1 MKRTNRIFT
10 VLIFI
15 FLYIP
20 MVVLVL
26 GSFNTG
32 KNLAVFEGFTLNQY
46 KELFRDADLLALLG
60 NSLLIA
66 ILSTAIA
73 TAFGTF
79 AAVGIHSLKPRMRK
93 AVMTLTN
100 IPMTNPDIVTGI
112 SLSLLFVF
120 IGTGMLGQKQSLNFW
135 TLLIAHITFNLPY
148 VILNVM
154 PKLQQMNPA
163 LQDAAMDLGCTPVQS
178 FFKVTI
184 HEIMPGIISGAIM
197 AFTMSLDDFVISYFV
212 TGSEFVTLPVKIYSF
227 TKKPIHPKVYAM
239 FTLLFL
245 LIFVLMVTMNLLQL
259 RGEKRKTDKQARIPS
274 KGMRIF
280 QRVAAIACVAVLLI
294 GSFALIVT
302 TRQDKITL
310 NVMNWGQNIADGT
323 EDTLDIIAAF
333 EEKYPNIKVNYSEY
347 ASNEELYSK
356 LSTGGLVVDII
367 IPSDYMI
374 DRMRREGMLQELNFD
389 NIPNYKNVIST
400 YKDQPYDPENKYSV
414 PYTWGTVGII
424 YNSKYVDEADVTGW
438 ELLWNEKYAGQIL
451 MFDNSRDAFGIA
463 QYKLNSQSDD
473 PNSFSVNSTDK
484 EELDAC
490 AKELAKQK
498 PLVRQYVMDQVYD
511 KMIEENAWIAPYYAG
526 DAMMMMDSNE
536 DLRFYLPEN
545 QKFNLFIDAMCIPT
559 CAQEKEA
566 AEKFIDFMCDPE
578 ISGAN
583 MDYICYGSP
592 IEGATD
598 YMEEYLA
605 ESEVIYPPDEILSR
619 GTSYG
624 YLPQETIRYVE
635 NQFLGI
641 RVGKSADEEEDAAS
655 GSAAPAI
662 IMLTAL
668 AAAGVFL
675 CLPKRKSK

>member
-10 VLIFI
+10 ILIFI

-20 MVVLVL
+20 MAVLIV

-32 KNLAVFEGFTLNQY
+32 KNLAIFEGFTLNQY
-46 KELFRDADLLALLG
+46 IELFRDRDLLALLG

-120 IGTGMLGQKQSLNFW
+120 IGTGMLGKTQSLNFW

-184 HEIMPGIISGAIM
+184 HEILPGIVSGAIM

-212 TGSEFVTLPVKIYSF
+212 TGTEFVTLPVKIYSF
-227 TKKPIHPKVYAM
+227 TKKPIHPKIYAM

-245 LIFVLMVTMNLLQL
+245 LIFVLMVAMNLLQL
-259 RGEKRKTDKQARIPS
+259 RGEKRKAEKRVKVDS
-274 KGMRIF
+274 KGIRIF
-280 QRVAAIACVAVLLI
+280 KRVGAIACVVILLA
-294 GSFALIVT
+294 GSLFLIVS

-310 NVMNWGQNIADGT
+310 NVMNWGQNIADGSDGT
-323 EDTLDIIAAF
+323 MDIIAAF
-333 EEKYPNIKVNYSEY
+333 EEAYPHIDVNYSEY

-356 LSTGGLVVDII
+356 LSNGGLVVDLI

-374 DRMRREGMLQELNFD
+374 ARMIKENMLLELDYD
-389 NIPNYKNVIST
+389 NIPNYANVMET
-400 YKDQPYDPENKYSV
+400 YKNQAYDPENKYSV

-424 YNSKYVDEADVTGW
+424 YNSKFVDEADVTGW

-451 MFDNSRDAFGIA
+451 MFDNSRDAFGVA
-463 QYKLNSQSDD
+463 QYMLGID
-473 PNSFSVNSTDK
+473 VNTTDK
-484 EELDAC
+484 AELQQCADA
-490 AKELAKQK
+490 LIRQR
-498 PLVRQYVMDQVYD
+498 PLVQQYVMDQVYS
-511 KMIEENAWIAPYYAG
+511 KMEDGNAWIAPYYAG
-526 DAMMMMDSNE
+526 DAMMMMENNP
-536 DLRFYLPEN
+536 DLRFYLPED
-545 QKFNLFIDAMCIPT
+545 QAFNLFIDAMCIPT
-559 CAQEKEA
+559 CCQEKAA
-566 AEKFIDFMCDPE
+566 AELFINFMCDPE

-592 IEGATD
+592 IDGATA
-598 YMEEYLA
+598 YMEDYLA
-605 ESEVIYPPDEILSR
+605 ESDVIYPPAEILER
-619 GTSYG
+619 GQSYG
-624 YLPQETIRYVE
+624 FLPEDITRYVE
-635 NQFLGI
+635 NLFLQV
-641 RVGKSADEEEDAAS
+641 R
-655 GSAAPAI
+655 
-662 IMLTAL
+662 LH
-668 AAAGVFL
+668 
-675 CLPKRKSK
+675 